1 MKAVMM
7 EVVDEQQQD
16 VDFQDVEMVDLK
28 IQVQFGDK
36 DAEII

>member
-1 MKAVMM
+1 MIARTVR
-7 EVVDEQQQD
+7 QNSTHNLTY
-16 VDFQDVEMVDLK
+16 DVEMVDLK